1 MQCKS
6 QIENMPMEG
15 QELLQ
20 WASLIG
26 TNFSFQK
33 VSQLMAADDHD
44 KGILHHHESEANSD
58 SEDETSSTDSVTRA
72 SLGLQYS
79 LENGFI
85 HASGLDE
92 YTFAHKRYLR
102 AAATMIDDDVKANMR
117 SRIAERYATESG
129 LDVFWVAN
137 HLLASFRVISKLEK
151 KGIYRKILVQ
161 AMDKANASGVQDTAL
176 KYCKSARALLAPS
189 PWVDDEDSSYDETL
203 HIYHNLSQLHC
214 FFAHKD
220 DSRAAADEIINNA
233 RNGIDR
239 SRAYKVIYLHLYA
252 AKQYEESIRLLEIS
266 IDDLGLIKVAR
277 QPQKEQVDELYS
289 RLEQEILSIGMEN
302 ILNREPSHDPVL
314 HATMVNME
322 QL

>member
-1 MQCKS
+1 
-6 QIENMPMEG
+6 MPEEG
-15 QELLQ
+15 QELLK
-20 WASLIG
+20 WASLLG
-26 TNFSFQK
+26 TNFSFQT
-33 VSQLMAADDHD
+33 VAQLMAADDHKQSMD
-44 KGILHHHESEANSD
+44 STTLELCDSD
-58 SEDETSSTDSVTRA
+58 DEESSTGSLSKS
-72 SLGLQYS
+72 SLGLQYA
-79 LENGFI
+79 LEHGFI
-85 HASGLDE
+85 HASGLDD

-102 AAATMIDDDVKANMR
+102 AAATMIDEEQKTEMR
-117 SRIAERYATESG
+117 SRIVQRYATESS

-137 HLLASFRVISKLEK
+137 HLLGAFRIISKLEK
-151 KGIYRKILVQ
+151 KSLYRNILVQ
-161 AMDKANASGVQDTAL
+161 AMDKANANGVQDMAL
-176 KYCKSARALLAPS
+176 KYCKSARTLLAPS
-189 PWVDDEDSSYDETL
+189 PWVDSEDSSYDETL

-220 DSRAAADEIINNA
+220 DSRAAADEIIYNA

-277 QPQKEQVDELYS
+277 QAQKEQVDKSYS
-289 RLEQEILSIGMEN
+289 RLEHEISALGMDN
-302 ILNREPSHDPVL
+302 ILNLEPSQDPVL